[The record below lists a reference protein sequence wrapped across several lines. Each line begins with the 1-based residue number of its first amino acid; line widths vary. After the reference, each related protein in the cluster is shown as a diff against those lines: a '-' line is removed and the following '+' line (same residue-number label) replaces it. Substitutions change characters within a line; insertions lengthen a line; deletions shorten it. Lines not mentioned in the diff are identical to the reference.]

1 MVLKS
6 KKNNGHPW
14 LYNER
19 NTDVK
24 TLSATELSVLR
35 RLVRDVLETVRY
47 DDTGVT
53 FDLEDGALASA
64 EILDIIA
71 IDPDLDETLDD

>member
-1 MVLKS
+1 MVS
-6 KKNNGHPW
+6 KNNNRPW
-14 LYNER
+14 LDSNTR

-35 RLVRDVLETVRY
+35 RFVRDVLEVMNY

-53 FDLEDGALASA
+53 YDLEDGALASA
-64 EILDIIA
+64 EILNIVA
-71 IDPDLDETLDD
+71 VDPDMDETLDE